1 MGDQL
6 SAGRGCV
13 AAGRWTS
20 ARGAVTRVIGVLA
33 LVGGADGVLG
43 CTRID
48 IRVRGGERRT
58 CVGRRMR

>member
-1 MGDQL
+1 
-6 SAGRGCV
+6 
-13 AAGRWTS
+13 
-20 ARGAVTRVIGVLA
+20 VIGVLA